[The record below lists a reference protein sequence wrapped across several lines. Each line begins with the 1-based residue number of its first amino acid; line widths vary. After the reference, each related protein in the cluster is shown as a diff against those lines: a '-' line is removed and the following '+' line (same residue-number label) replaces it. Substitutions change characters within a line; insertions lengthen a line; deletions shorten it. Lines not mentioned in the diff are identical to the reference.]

1 MIYDQVSDMLC
12 RLRNAQ
18 LAKHK
23 SVYVFNNQRTRKI
36 SEILQ
41 KEGYIESFNVST
53 QSPQKLEVH
62 LKYLGNLQ
70 KPCITNLKRLS
81 WPGLRFYS
89 KYKDFPP
96 VLNGMGVLIV
106 STSKGMMTDR
116 EARANKVGG
125 ELVCSI
131 W

>member
-1 MIYDQVSDMLC
+1 MIYDQISDMLC
-12 RLRNAQ
+12 RIRNAQ
-18 LAKHK
+18 LAKHE
-23 SVYVFNNQRTRKI
+23 SVCVFNNVQTQKI
-36 SEILQ
+36 SAILE
-41 KEGYIESFNVST
+41 KEGYIESFKIST
-53 QSPQKLEVH
+53 KSEKKLEIC
-62 LKYLGNLQ
+62 LKYFQ
-70 KPCITNLKRLS
+70 DSKKPCITDLKRLS

-89 KYKDFPP
+89 KYKDIPP
-96 VLNGMGVLIV
+96 VLNGMGIVIV

>member
-1 MIYDQVSDMLC
+1 MIYDQISDMLC
-12 RLRNAQ
+12 RIRNAQ
-18 LAKHK
+18 LAKHE
-23 SVYVFNNQRTRKI
+23 SVCVFNNKRTRKI
-36 SEILQ
+36 SEILK
-41 KEGYIESFNVST
+41 KEGYIEAFNVSK
-53 QSPQKLEVH
+53 QSSQKLEIH
-62 LKYLGNLQ
+62 LKYVGMMN

-89 KYKDFPP
+89 KFKDIPT
-96 VLNGMGVLIV
+96 VLNGMGVVIV